1 MTDLLPPNST
11 ALERAISNAMDRE
24 GAIATPAA
32 LMWDPARIP
41 AVYLPWLAWASSVDH
56 WPAGWSEAERRA
68 AIAASAD
75 WHRRKGTRWSVETA
89 LSELGHPDAVITEE
103 RDLPRY
109 DAELIVDGGAV
120 YGPAYTSWAAYWVI
134 VQRSILHPE
143 ADLIAARLVDTAPAR
158 CKLNTISITA
168 AEAPV
173 DGPELIVDGGYTYD
187 GVYNYGDL

>member
-168 AEAPV
+168 AEAPSMA
-173 DGPELIVDGGYTYD
+173 PS
-187 GVYNYGDL
+187 